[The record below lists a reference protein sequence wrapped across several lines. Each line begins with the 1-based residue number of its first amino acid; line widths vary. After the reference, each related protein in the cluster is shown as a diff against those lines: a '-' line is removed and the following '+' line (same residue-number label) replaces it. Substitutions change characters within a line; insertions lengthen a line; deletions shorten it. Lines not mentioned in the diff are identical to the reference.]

1 MTSSTRRF
9 PSLRVAYWDRRKA
22 RNAFTALWLHARSWH
37 RGRRRPPA
45 TAPGLSVPY
54 RRLFVVGCPRS
65 GTTWITSILAAH
77 PQVISTAESH
87 AYATVLG
94 PFLDRRLRGD
104 AGWRRVLTRYDLM
117 AARPWNVGLHRYVDR
132 RTLCDLIVDA
142 RSHRDWSDVEAAE
155 HVIARAFDHFFTSHG
170 GTPDHLFVEKTPDHL
185 FHAHRILRSFSD
197 ARVVEVV
204 RDGRDVC
211 ASMQRLVEREW
222 WPPSD
227 RPAQIETWLHHIE
240 RGAALR
246 ADAAFADRVL
256 QVRYEAVRAQPSREI
271 STLFAFA
278 GLDASPEQVA
288 RIVAAT
294 DIARGAPA
302 AAGRPERGRV
312 GGWRDH
318 FTAEDAALFRHLAGE
333 ACRQLGYEL

>member
-1 MTSSTRRF
+1 
-9 PSLRVAYWDRRKA
+9 
-22 RNAFTALWLHARSWH
+22 
-37 RGRRRPPA
+37 
-45 TAPGLSVPY
+45 
-54 RRLFVVGCPRS
+54 
-65 GTTWITSILAAH
+65 
-77 PQVISTAESH
+77 
-87 AYATVLG
+87 
-94 PFLDRRLRGD
+94 
-104 AGWRRVLTRYDLM
+104 VLTRYDLM
-117 AARPWNVGLHRYVDR
+117 AARPWNVGLHRYIDR
-132 RTLCDLIVDA
+132 RTLCDLIVEA
-142 RSHRDWSDVEAAE
+142 RSHRGWSDVEAAE

-185 FHAHRILRSFSD
+185 FHAHRILRSFPD

-227 RPAQIETWLHHIE
+227 RPAQIETWLRHIE

-246 ADAAFADRVL
+246 ADAAFVDRVL
-256 QVRYEAVRAQPSREI
+256 QVRYEAVRADPSREI
-271 STLFAFA
+271 SRLFAFA
-278 GLDASPEQVA
+278 GLDAAPEQVA

-294 DIARGAPA
+294 DIARGAPR
-302 AAGRPERGRV
+302 AAGHPPHRGRV

-318 FTAEDAALFRHLAGE
+318 FTAEDTALFRHLAGE